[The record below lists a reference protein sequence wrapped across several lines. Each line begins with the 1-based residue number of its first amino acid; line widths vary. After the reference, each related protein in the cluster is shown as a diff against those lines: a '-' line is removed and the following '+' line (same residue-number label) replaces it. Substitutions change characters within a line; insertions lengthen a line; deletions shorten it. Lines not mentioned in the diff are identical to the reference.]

1 MSLVAEIAGVPKYS
15 LSRNDQSVQSNGT
28 ASRATDC
35 ASTAT
40 SQFDSDSD
48 SERLEQDV

>member
-15 LSRNDQSVQSNGT
+15 LSPSDQSVLSNDT
-28 ASRATDC
+28 ESRATDC

-40 SQFDSDSD
+40 SQFDSDA
-48 SERLEQDV
+48 ERLEQGV

>member
-1 MSLVAEIAGVPKYS
+1 VSLVAENAEVPKYS
-15 LSRNDQSVQSNGT
+15 LSRSDQSIQSNGT

-40 SQFDSDSD
+40 SQFDSV
-48 SERLEQDV
+48 EYRLDEGA